1 MARGWESK
9 SIEAQQSEA
18 SAVVKPAGRVVRTP
32 EELRRQQ
39 KKVDLKLSRSRIAEQ
54 LEAATNERYVE
65 MLRLALTDVDR
76 QLAELG
82 D

>member
-9 SIEAQQSEA
+9 AIEAQQSEA
-18 SAVVKPAGRVVRTP
+18 SAVAEPARKVNRTP

-39 KKVDLKLSRSRIAEQ
+39 KKADLKLSRSRIAEQ